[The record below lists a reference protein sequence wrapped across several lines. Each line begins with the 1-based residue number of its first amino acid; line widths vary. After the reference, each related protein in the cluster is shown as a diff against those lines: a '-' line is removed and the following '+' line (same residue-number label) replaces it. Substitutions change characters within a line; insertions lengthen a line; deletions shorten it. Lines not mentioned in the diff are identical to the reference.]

1 MSYRLLSRG
10 RALRALAAVTL
21 GRGSKSGSSQ
31 LGLCNVW
38 QRSGLQWG
46 NAGPE
51 RAKGKETGR
60 AYRLSIELCRV
71 AVLPVEREESGKN
84 EKGQEAH
91 PVDAGV
97 FADMQIGLDHS

>member
-1 MSYRLLSRG
+1 VSYLLLSRG

-21 GRGSKSGSSQ
+21 GRGSNSGSSQ

-60 AYRLSIELCRV
+60 AYRLPIELCRV

-97 FADMQIGLDHS
+97 FTDMQIGLDHS